1 LLLLLL
7 LHSDKSEP
15 AGESKEDVRLK
26 VERVESS
33 VFVDEGEVAILAEC
47 LEERWVITVVVEQL

>member
-1 LLLLLL
+1 M
-7 LHSDKSEP
+7 LHSDKCEP